1 MSSPNYHH
9 QWDLLL
15 INAEAMSK
23 SKTKNNLHVTFLL
36 PLLEVSQGICVRR
49 LLYPLYHLEKTVIVM
64 MML

>member
-9 QWDLLL
+9 HWDLLL

-23 SKTKNNLHVTFLL
+23 SKKKNLHVTFLL

>member
-1 MSSPNYHH
+1 MGP
-9 QWDLLL
+9 LL

-23 SKTKNNLHVTFLL
+23 SKTKTNLHVTFLL